1 MITKDKFDYQF
12 NIKFGY
18 GTVAVGSNYI
28 ELTFQNIKP
37 PQEVGTNLAD
47 LPDGAVEFYGQ
58 IYSTQLKWEDIKT
71 LRDYLNIIEKDQGG
85 CFSFH
90 GFLFDFEVYDPRSL
104 TAIRNQLKNIEYQYL
119 RSMAC

>member
-1 MITKDKFDYQF
+1 MITKNYNNHLIRIQ
-12 NIKFGY
+12 FGY
-18 GTVAVGSNYI
+18 GTVAVGTNYI

-47 LPDGAVEFYGQ
+47 IKGEIEFYGQ
-58 IYSTQLKWEDIKT
+58 IYSTQLKWEDIKS
-71 LRDYLNIIEKDQGG
+71 LKEYLNIIEKDEGG

-119 RSMAC
+119 RSIAC

>member
-1 MITKDKFDYQF
+1 MIIKDYNNYQIQ
-12 NIKFGY
+12 IKFGY
-18 GTVAVGSNYI
+18 GTVAVGTNYI

-37 PQEVGTNLAD
+37 PQEVGTDLAQ

-58 IYSTQLKWEDIKT
+58 IYSILLEWEDIKS
-71 LRDYLNIIEKDQGG
+71 LRDYLNIIENDQGG

-90 GFLFDFEVYDPRSL
+90 GFLFDFEVYNPQSL

-119 RSMAC
+119 RSIAC